1 MTVSK
6 LTTKEIPAVAALD
19 RQLFSKE
26 SWSEAAFAASLAD
39 PSRTFWVAM
48 EGETLLGFC
57 GLSQSFEQGDILNI
71 GVCPAQRGK
80 GIGSLLLQEAIN
92 AFKEQGG
99 KELFLEVR
107 ASNAAANCHG
117 NKNLLSR
124 PPRRSMKSLDFKESE
139 CERIIISNPQKMV

>member
-107 ASNAAANCHG
+107 ASNAAAKALYEKFRFQRIG
-117 NKNLLSR
+117 VRKNYYQQPAEDGLVYRL
-124 PPRRSMKSLDFKESE
+124 EVSE
-139 CERIIISNPQKMV
+139 

>member
-26 SWSEAAFAASLAD
+26 SWSEADFTASLTD
-39 PSRTFWVAM
+39 PSRFFWVAM

-71 GVCPAQRGK
+71 GVCPKERGK
-80 GIGSLLLQEAIN
+80 GIGSILLQKAIET
-92 AFKEQGG
+92 FKEQGG

-107 ASNAAANCHG
+107 ASNTAAKALYEKFG
-117 NKNLLSR
+117 FVQIGVRKGYYQQPAEDGLVYQL
-124 PPRRSMKSLDFKESE
+124 EVSE
-139 CERIIISNPQKMV
+139 

>member
-107 ASNAAANCHG
+107 ASNAAAKALYEKFG
-117 NKNLLSR
+117 FQRIGVRKNYYQQPAEDGLIYKLEVSA
-124 PPRRSMKSLDFKESE
+124 
-139 CERIIISNPQKMV
+139 

>member
-26 SWSEAAFAASLAD
+26 SWSEAAFSASLTD

-80 GIGSLLLQEAIN
+80 GIGSLLLQAAIN

-107 ASNAAANCHG
+107 ASNAAAKALYEKFG
-117 NKNLLSR
+117 FQRLGVRKNYYQQPAEDGLVYRL
-124 PPRRSMKSLDFKESE
+124 EVSE
-139 CERIIISNPQKMV
+139 

>member
-26 SWSEAAFAASLAD
+26 SWSEEAFTASLAD

-107 ASNAAANCHG
+107 ASNAAAKALYEKFRFQRIG
-117 NKNLLSR
+117 VRKNYYQQPAEDGLIYKL
-124 PPRRSMKSLDFKESE
+124 EVSE
-139 CERIIISNPQKMV
+139 